1 MIARAGAALLALPLL
16 AGCANIAQ
24 AAYDERA
31 RDECEALRDLDAQ
44 RACLD
49 SVDEDRHARNRD

>member
-1 MIARAGAALLALPLL
+1 MRAIAVLLALPLL

-24 AAYDERA
+24 SAYDERA

-49 SVDEDRHARNRD
+49 SIDEDRYRRDRD

>member
-1 MIARAGAALLALPLL
+1 MRVFGILLALPLL
-16 AGCANIAQ
+16 AGCAKIAQ
-24 AAYDERA
+24 SAYDERA
-31 RDECEALRDLDAQ
+31 RDECEALRDIEAQ